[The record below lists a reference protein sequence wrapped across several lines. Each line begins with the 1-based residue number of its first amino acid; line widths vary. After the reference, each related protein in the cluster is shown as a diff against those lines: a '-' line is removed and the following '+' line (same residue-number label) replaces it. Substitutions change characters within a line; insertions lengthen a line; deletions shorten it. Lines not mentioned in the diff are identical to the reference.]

1 MALFKVV
8 WEITLEAK
16 TPLEAA
22 KKAQSW
28 LDERDQ
34 KWQFYVQKSGS
45 KIVESVDLSEND
57 SVAVQPVKK
66 YEPMI
71 KR

>member
-45 KIVESVDLSEND
+45 KIVESVDLTEDD
-57 SVAVQPVKK
+57 SAAILPVHK
-66 YEPMI
+66 YHPMI
-71 KR
+71 EN